1 MKIYGS
7 KQCPD
12 CRKFKA
18 TLEANGVEFEFIDIT
33 EGLLN
38 LNQFL
43 RYRDN
48 QQMFDRFKAT
58 GKVGIPFLVFED
70 GSMLHDWEGWCREN
84 GIQTVNTVSG
94 QACSIDRKGC

>member
-12 CRKFKA
+12 CRKCKA
-18 TLEANGVEFEFIDIT
+18 TLEANSVEFEFIDIT

-38 LNQFL
+38 LKQFL

-58 GKVGIPFLVFED
+58 GKVGIPFLVLRTALC
-70 GSMLHDWEGWCREN
+70 SMIGRAGAERTASRL
-84 GIQTVNTVSG
+84 
-94 QACSIDRKGC
+94 

>member
-12 CRKFKA
+12 CRKCKA
-18 TLEANGVEFEFIDIT
+18 TLEANGIEFEFLDVT

-38 LNQFL
+38 LKKFL
-43 RYRDN
+43 KYRDN
-48 QQMFDRFKAT
+48 EPMFDRFKAA

-70 GSMLHDWEGWCREN
+70 GTMLHDWEGWCREK
-84 GIQTVNTVSG
+84 GITPVSAVSG
-94 QACSIDRKGC
+94 QACSIDDKGC

>member
-12 CRKFKA
+12 CRKCKA
-18 TLEANGVEFEFIDIT
+18 TLEATGVEFEFIDIT

-38 LNQFL
+38 LKQFL

-48 QQMFDRFKAT
+48 QQMFDRFKAA

>member
-12 CRKFKA
+12 CRKCKA
-18 TLEANGVEFEFIDIT
+18 TLETNGVEFEFIDIT

-38 LNQFL
+38 LKQFL

>member
-12 CRKFKA
+12 CRKCKA

-38 LNQFL
+38 LKQFL

-48 QQMFDRFKAT
+48 QQMFDRFKAA

-70 GSMLHDWEGWCREN
+70 GSMLHDWESWCREN

>member
-12 CRKFKA
+12 CRKCKA
-18 TLEANGVEFEFIDIT
+18 TLEANSVEFEFIDIT

-38 LNQFL
+38 LKQFL

-94 QACSIDRKGC
+94 QASSIDRKGC